1 MPGSHKDQ
9 LTFRTCKRVTC
20 CVCAGV
26 AHRPCNVWT
35 VLFKLVNGRGRTA
48 IASLSSKVAMASGG
62 KGQKE
67 VSEDLSKQGTKKDSK
82 GETKREKEES
92 SSEEELVPKELRVTE
107 EEREGTIP
115 ESEVAN
121 RIARSFTSQP
131 VNPMGRYRPKKRKK
145 RQKKT
150 D

>member
-1 MPGSHKDQ
+1 
-9 LTFRTCKRVTC
+9 
-20 CVCAGV
+20 
-26 AHRPCNVWT
+26 
-35 VLFKLVNGRGRTA
+35 
-48 IASLSSKVAMASGG
+48 MASGG

-67 VSEDLSKQGTKKDSK
+67 ISEDLSKQETKKDLK
-82 GETKREKEES
+82 GKTKREKEES

-115 ESEVAN
+115 ESEEASRV
-121 RIARSFTSQP
+121 ARSFTSQP

-145 RQKKT
+145 RQKKM